1 MDRGK
6 SSIIV
11 KFVNFLVKSNSLMN
25 QFEETT
31 VSAVEVGVLSH
42 SQLIKKGL
50 LAKDERTNDV
60 RSVWLYIQSL
70 YDDGRNE
77 RDIDYALRQNANLFS
92 DRSKFKT
99 AEIIQDFK
107 VTKIESI
114 NKQGNNFILIYVLI
128 VILFMS

>member
-1 MDRGK
+1 
-6 SSIIV
+6 
-11 KFVNFLVKSNSLMN
+11 MN

-42 SQLIKKGL
+42 SQLTKKGL

-114 NKQGNNFILIYVLI
+114 NQQGNNFILIYVLI